1 MALHEWELHGGAYLV
16 VGEGVCL
23 RHDGGGVRG
32 LLSAAGVVRCAVGA
46 GCTGGRQM
54 MMVELGVEVH
64 GGSSGRRLA
73 IARLQLP
80 STCAGMHC
88 TRAMAHYVRQR

>member
-32 LLSAAGVVRCAVGA
+32 LLSAAGVCEVCSR
-46 GCTGGRQM
+46 RW
-54 MMVELGVEVH
+54 VH
-64 GGSSGRRLA
+64 GW
-73 IARLQLP
+73 
-80 STCAGMHC
+80 
-88 TRAMAHYVRQR
+88 